1 MLIGFFIG
9 GWLNDKSAIWLA
21 KRNKGIFE
29 PEMRLWLALPAA
41 LFVPAGILMFGIALA
56 RGDHWIVLAI
66 AYGIWGFGFVIATD
80 ISLAYC
86 TDCYQ
91 DIVGDALVGVM

>member
-1 MLIGFFIG
+1 MNDWSAK
-9 GWLNDKSAIWLA
+9 WLS

-41 LFVPAGILMFGIALA
+41 LIIPAGILMFGIGLA
-56 RGDHWIVLAI
+56 NGSPWIVLAI
-66 AYGIWGFGFVIATD
+66 AYGIWGFGFVLATD
-80 ISLAYC
+80 VSLAYC

>member
-1 MLIGFFIG
+1 
-9 GWLNDKSAIWLA
+9 
-21 KRNKGIFE
+21 
-29 PEMRLWLALPAA
+29 MRLWLALPAC
-41 LFVPAGILMFGIALA
+41 LFIPAGILMFGIGLS

-66 AYGIWGFGFVIATD
+66 GYGLWGFGFVIATD

-91 DIVGDALVGVM
+91 DIVVSIQPTAPVNLPLVFYYTFSAGL